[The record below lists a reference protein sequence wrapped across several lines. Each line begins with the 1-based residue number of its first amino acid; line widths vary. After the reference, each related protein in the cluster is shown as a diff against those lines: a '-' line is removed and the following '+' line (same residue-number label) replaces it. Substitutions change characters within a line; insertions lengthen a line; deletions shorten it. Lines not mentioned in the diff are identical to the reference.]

1 MGLLWSRRFS
11 IPRRSRRLAIV
22 DAEVPQQIDEQGIEL
37 SLLLRTG
44 SFQRY
49 RVDSTLLSVTRLV
62 GTPLL

>member
-22 DAEVPQQIDEQGIEL
+22 DAEVPQHIDEQGIEL

-44 SFQRY
+44 SFQRH